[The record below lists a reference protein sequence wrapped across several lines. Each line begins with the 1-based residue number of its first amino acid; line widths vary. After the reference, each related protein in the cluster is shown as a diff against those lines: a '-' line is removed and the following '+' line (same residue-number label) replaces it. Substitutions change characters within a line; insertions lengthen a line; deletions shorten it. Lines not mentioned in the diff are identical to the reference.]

1 MYQIGVFSGDQA
13 VWNLLQTVTLSKYPL
28 KLYKYLS
35 KMELEQEADSGNILS
50 DILLLDIQ
58 HMRDGI
64 TFAKNI
70 QEKDR
75 HVRLIFIASATNE
88 LSCIFETEPTYL
100 LLKPFSNIQLNH
112 AIEKAMAQL
121 QKSEKQFLALY
132 FRDKFMR
139 IPLQEIFYIQSDRRY
154 LIIYWN
160 NEISTVMMKM
170 SEMMEK
176 LPDYFVRCH
185 QSYVVNICK
194 IMRFEKNQILLENG
208 ISIAVSRNRLEAA
221 RDAIKKYYILK

>member
-58 HMRDGI
+58 HMRDGV
-64 TFAKNI
+64 TLAKNI

-75 HVRLIFIASATNE
+75 HVRLIFIARATNE

-121 QKSEKQFLALY
+121 QKSEKQFLVLY

-154 LIIYWN
+154 LIIYWK

-170 SEMMEK
+170 SEIMEK
-176 LPDYFVRCH
+176 LPDYFLRCH

-221 RDAIKKYYILK
+221 RDAIQKYYD